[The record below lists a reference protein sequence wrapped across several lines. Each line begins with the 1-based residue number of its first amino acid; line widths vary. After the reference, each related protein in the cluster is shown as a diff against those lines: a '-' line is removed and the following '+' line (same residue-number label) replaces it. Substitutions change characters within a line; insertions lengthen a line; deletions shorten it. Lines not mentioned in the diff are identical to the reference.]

1 MNKLRLIPGWRHSW
15 RYVSVQLSLLG
26 TLLCTFFAAFPDAIL
41 YAWNLIPPDLK
52 AALPQHWVPII
63 GVALFVL
70 ATLAR
75 IVHQPKTQ
83 AKIEQKVAEKEQQP

>member
-1 MNKLRLIPGWRHSW
+1 MKKLQLIPGWRSSW
-15 RYVSVQLSLLG
+15 RFVSVQLSLFG
-26 TLLCTFFAAFPDAIL
+26 TLVCGFLAAFPDAIL

-52 AALPQHWVPII
+52 AMLPQRWVPLI

-75 IVHQPKTQ
+75 IIHQPKTQ
-83 AKIEQKVAEKEQQP
+83 AKIEEKLAEKEVQP